1 MRNFAPQMEKD
12 MQSYRLSDLV
22 KIKNGKGHKML
33 SNGKY
38 PVLGSGGIMRYVDKF
53 LYDKPSVL
61 LPRKGTLDN
70 IQYCDVPFWTVD
82 TLYYTE
88 VNTNLANPYYLYRY
102 LSLLDLSNLD
112 SGTGVPSMTFDNYYG
127 LKIFLPNIEKQT
139 KIAQILQT
147 LDKKIIINR
156 QINQNLEAMAKQLYD
171 YWFVQFDFPNEEG
184 KPYKSSGG
192 KMVWNEKLKRE
203 IPEGW
208 DNCTLEYFLT
218 IKNGRDHKHL
228 AEGLYPVYGSGGE
241 MRRVKESLYRG
252 ESVLMPRKGTLNNIM
267 YIDEAFWTV
276 DTMFYSEMKIPH
288 CAKYI
293 FFAIKDIDF
302 TRWDS
307 GTGVPSMT
315 ASTLYNL
322 TMIKPNKD
330 LLKRF
335 DKTIAPIFYKM
346 KQIKV
351 ECEEL
356 IKQRNELLP
365 LLMNDQ
371 VSVNSDLA
379 KCISEIGIVAIIRNY
394 PNSLLK
400 YWRLV
405 IIYKCRITF
414 SYNFSSHSASLPL
427 LSQTSNTFS
436 DTPLPPHQVFGH
448 PKEDQR
454 SSLHYRKKLIQA
466 GHR

>member
-208 DNCTLEYFLT
+208 DISLIKDIATTYSGGTPKSTNIEYYDNGEIAWINSGELNSPIITKTTNYITKCGLENSSAKLYPSNSILVAMYGATAGKVSLLTFEACSNQAVCGVIPTIENMLYYVYFHISSLYSHFITLSTGSARDNISQDT
-218 IKNGRDHKHL
+218 IKNILLPIPTRNILKLFDEKI
-228 AEGLYPVYGSGGE
+228 GSIYQTI
-241 MRRVKESLYRG
+241 VNNYQQIDSL
-252 ESVLMPRKGTLNNIM
+252 T
-267 YIDEAFWTV
+267 
-276 DTMFYSEMKIPH
+276 
-288 CAKYI
+288 
-293 FFAIKDIDF
+293 
-302 TRWDS
+302 
-307 GTGVPSMT
+307 
-315 ASTLYNL
+315 
-322 TMIKPNKD
+322 
-330 LLKRF
+330 
-335 DKTIAPIFYKM
+335 
-346 KQIKV
+346 
-351 ECEEL
+351 
-356 IKQRNELLP
+356 KQRDELLP
-365 LLMNDQ
+365 LLMNGQ
-371 VSVNSDLA
+371 VSVNSDL
-379 KCISEIGIVAIIRNY
+379 
-394 PNSLLK
+394 
-400 YWRLV
+400 
-405 IIYKCRITF
+405 
-414 SYNFSSHSASLPL
+414 
-427 LSQTSNTFS
+427 S
-436 DTPLPPHQVFGH
+436 D
-448 PKEDQR
+448 D
-454 SSLHYRKKLIQA
+454 
-466 GHR
+466 

>member
-22 KIKNGKGHKML
+22 KIKNGKDHKML

-70 IQYCDVPFWTVD
+70 IQYCDMPFWTVD

-147 LDKKIIINR
+147 LDKKITINR

-192 KMVWNEKLKRE
+192 KMVWHEKLKRN
-203 IPEGW
+203 IPIGW
-208 DNCTLEYFLT
+208 N
-218 IKNGRDHKHL
+218 N
-228 AEGLYPVYGSGGE
+228 
-241 MRRVKESLYRG
+241 
-252 ESVLMPRKGTLNNIM
+252 GTLIDIANITMGQSPDGTSYNEIGEGVLFYQGSTDFGMRFPSVRQYTTAPSRFAKKGDILMSVRAPVGAVNIANNDCCIGRGLSALNSKIGSTTHLY
-267 YIDEAFWTV
+267 YILNDLRIVFDQRNAVGTTFGSITKE
-276 DTMFYSEMKIPH
+276 DLYSLPIVIP
-288 CAKYI
+288 AKEVI
-293 FFAIKDIDF
+293 SA
-302 TRWDS
+302 
-307 GTGVPSMT
+307 
-315 ASTLYNL
+315 
-322 TMIKPNKD
+322 
-330 LLKRF
+330 F
-335 DKTIAPIFYKM
+335 DKICSPMFDRQM
-346 KQIKV
+346 LLG
-351 ECEEL
+351 EEIDSL
-356 IKQRNELLP
+356 IKQRDELLP
-365 LLMNDQ
+365 LLMNGQ
-371 VSVNSDLA
+371 VSVNSDL
-379 KCISEIGIVAIIRNY
+379 
-394 PNSLLK
+394 SL
-400 YWRLV
+400 
-405 IIYKCRITF
+405 
-414 SYNFSSHSASLPL
+414 
-427 LSQTSNTFS
+427 
-436 DTPLPPHQVFGH
+436 D
-448 PKEDQR
+448 
-454 SSLHYRKKLIQA
+454 
-466 GHR
+466 

>member
-1 MRNFAPQMEKD
+1 MKKYKLGEIADFNVKAISKSDSLQEIIYLDTSSITENVISDTIIINIEDAPSRAQRRVKNNTIIYSTVRPRLKHYGILNNPQTNFIV
-12 MQSYRLSDLV
+12 STGFVTIDL
-22 KIKNGKGHKML
+22 KEQYKQI
-33 SNGKY
+33 
-38 PVLGSGGIMRYVDKF
+38 ID
-53 LYDKPSVL
+53 
-61 LPRKGTLDN
+61 PR
-70 IQYCDVPFWTVD
+70 
-82 TLYYTE
+82 
-88 VNTNLANPYYLYRY
+88 YLYLLLTQSTITEY
-102 LSLLDLSNLD
+102 IGNIADTAVSAYPSINPADISSLSFNFPSFDLQKSVAD
-112 SGTGVPSMTFDNYYG
+112 IWENY
-127 LKIFLPNIEKQT
+127 
-139 KIAQILQT
+139 
-147 LDKKIIINR
+147 DKKIVLNR

-335 DKTIAPIFYKM
+335 DKTITPIFYKM

-371 VSVNSDLA
+371 VSVNSDL
-379 KCISEIGIVAIIRNY
+379 
-394 PNSLLK
+394 
-400 YWRLV
+400 
-405 IIYKCRITF
+405 
-414 SYNFSSHSASLPL
+414 
-427 LSQTSNTFS
+427 S
-436 DTPLPPHQVFGH
+436 D
-448 PKEDQR
+448 D
-454 SSLHYRKKLIQA
+454 
-466 GHR
+466 